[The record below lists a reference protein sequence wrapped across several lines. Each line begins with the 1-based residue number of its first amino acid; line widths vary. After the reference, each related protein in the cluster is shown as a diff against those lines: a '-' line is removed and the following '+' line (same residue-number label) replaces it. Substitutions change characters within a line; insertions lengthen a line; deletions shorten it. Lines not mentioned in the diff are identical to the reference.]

1 MLEAEV
7 TVRER
12 RLRLGQL
19 LQLAGDFHPL
29 QRRAAGELALPAQ
42 PRRQRERAIG
52 SVLTRLVEAAHA
64 DGEDGLERGDAGFP
78 DLDEPLSQADAL
90 GVASTGRHLVTSR
103 LERRNR
109 RPRAIA

>member
-7 TVRER
+7 AVDEG
-12 RLRLGQL
+12 RLGPGQL
-19 LQLAGDFHPL
+19 LQLPGDFHPL
-29 QRRAAGELALPAQ
+29 QRRAAGELALPTQ

-52 SVLTRLVEAAHA
+52 FVLTRLVEAAHA
-64 DGEDGLERGDAGFP
+64 DGEDGLERVDAGFP
-78 DLDEPLSQADAL
+78 DLDEPLTQRVAL
-90 GVASTGRHLVTSR
+90 GVANPGRHLVNSR